1 MSRILLVR
9 HGATE
14 LNSARMFVGQRDAEL
29 SALGQSQVK
38 KLSDRLAT
46 EKIDVIYSSDLRRA
60 IVTAE
65 TIAAKHRLDVIACP
79 ELREVNYGKFEGL
92 TFEEITQL
100 YPELAG
106 LCVQWDLQLKF
117 PDGESV
123 AELKQRVNRFRDR
136 LNQHDP
142 EQTILIAAHG
152 GPLRLLICSLLGID
166 PRHWRQMHLDLASL
180 SIVNIYPEVAILS
193 LLNDTSHLR

>member
-1 MSRILLVR
+1 LPKLLLAR

-14 LNSARMFVGQRDAEL
+14 LNSARIFVGQRDAEL

-38 KLSDRLAT
+38 KLSGRLAA

-60 IVTAE
+60 MVTAE
-65 TIAAKHRLDVIACP
+65 TIASKHKLEITTCP
-79 ELREVNYGKFEGL
+79 ELREVDYGKFEGL
-92 TFEEITQL
+92 TFEQITQL

-106 LCVQWDLQLKF
+106 LCLNWDLQLKF
-117 PDGESV
+117 PDGERV
-123 AELKQRVNRFRDR
+123 EELKQRVNKFLGR
-136 LNQHDP
+136 LKHHDQ
-142 EQTILIAAHG
+142 EQTVLIVAHG
-152 GPLRLLICSLLGID
+152 GPLRLIICSLLGID

-180 SIVNIYPEVAILS
+180 SIVNIYPEVAVLS

>member
-1 MSRILLVR
+1 MPKLLLAR

-14 LNSARMFVGQRDAEL
+14 LNSARIFVGQRDAEL

-38 KLSDRLAT
+38 KLSGRLAA

-60 IVTAE
+60 MVTAE
-65 TIAAKHRLDVIACP
+65 TIASKHKLEITTCP
-79 ELREVNYGKFEGL
+79 ELREVDYGKFEGL
-92 TFEEITQL
+92 TFEQITQL

-106 LCVQWDLQLKF
+106 LCLNWDLQLKF

-123 AELKQRVNRFRDR
+123 EELKQRVNKFLGR
-136 LNQHDP
+136 LKHHDQ
-142 EQTILIAAHG
+142 EQTVLIVAHG
-152 GPLRLLICSLLGID
+152 GPLRLIICSLLGID

-180 SIVNIYPEVAILS
+180 SIVNIYPEVAVLS

>member
-1 MSRILLVR
+1 MPKLLLAR

-38 KLSDRLAT
+38 KLSGRLAA

-60 IVTAE
+60 MVTAE
-65 TIAAKHRLDVIACP
+65 TIASKHKLEITTCP
-79 ELREVNYGKFEGL
+79 ELREVDYGKFEGL
-92 TFEEITQL
+92 TFEQIAQL

-106 LCVQWDLQLKF
+106 LCLNWDLQLKF

-123 AELKQRVNRFRDR
+123 EELKQRVNKFLGR
-136 LNQHDP
+136 LKHHDQ
-142 EQTILIAAHG
+142 EQTVLIVAHG
-152 GPLRLLICSLLGID
+152 GPLRLIICSLLGID

-180 SIVNIYPEVAILS
+180 SIVNIYPEVAVLS

>member
-1 MSRILLVR
+1 
-9 HGATE
+9 
-14 LNSARMFVGQRDAEL
+14 MFVGQRDAEL

-38 KLSDRLAT
+38 KLSGRLAA

-60 IVTAE
+60 MVTAE
-65 TIAAKHRLDVIACP
+65 TIASKHKLEITTCP
-79 ELREVNYGKFEGL
+79 ELREVDYGKFEGL
-92 TFEEITQL
+92 TFEQIAQL

-106 LCVQWDLQLKF
+106 LCLNWDLQLKF

-123 AELKQRVNRFRDR
+123 EELKQRVNKFLGR
-136 LNQHDP
+136 LKHHDQ
-142 EQTILIAAHG
+142 EQTVLIVAHG
-152 GPLRLLICSLLGID
+152 GPLRLIICSLLGID

-180 SIVNIYPEVAILS
+180 SIVNIYPEVAVLS